1 MSERVM
7 KYSISKCPVCEDGNV
22 KEFNGSVICSHCG
35 NLNKQVFLEKLLN
48 ITPTYANKIFND
60 GNYGTPPVESELK
73 AVRIINGEQVVINA
87 YHESSPVYSH
97 PTLWP
102 KLMDKQ
108 DIILI
113 DDATQL
119 CNFPPNTMAYTGD
132 WISRWNGNWC
142 GKQIKLMYSGREAY
156 SRSIAHGLLA
166 ANVKVLF
173 GRYEKGKV
181 YENFDHL
188 VGLTENGKM
197 NVTKEQ
203 EGHKLGE
210 LNLKDVVA
218 RYHQAVSHGR
228 PIYLSSLNR
237 PVYEVAEDVMTWFL
251 QNGARRVWNV
261 EDKVGHLIFKDQLF
275 NLRTSDPYFKSLLWK
290 EGGIS
295 NSTPEGRAIIDCLCS
310 MALDSEKVFPES
322 FLKAD
327 VDNYTI
333 EIKQGTESIIINNDG
348 VKKIPNDKLTF
359 DLLRGD
365 EKWFQ
370 PIQIVDG
377 DGLMMLKTAF
387 IDYFAIPTVAKEIIL
402 TWLLGIF
409 LQDFSSIRPGIHVTG
424 PASTGKSTILLLCYW
439 LFYGK
444 NSMSLPGGMTK
455 AGLWR
460 LATVEPF
467 ILIDNKNLTGMSE
480 SLQEFLDMCAT
491 GGERGLGV
499 ANGSARDMM
508 HQQAHSIVM
517 LSGLDHCIHQD
528 VRTRYFE
535 IQTDFRHK
543 TGFYAINNK
552 KMILNNR
559 NLIMSSVFRMFSKD
573 VLPNL
578 HTYANEEMA
587 RKYRL
592 LLTDKKE
599 RTVDYFLLMLAIGE
613 ALQKH
618 GVIAEGDLGLRWSE
632 YLRNEARLADK
643 MNAISIEWW
652 KNFKIALLMK
662 ADEFSLFR
670 DGKMVSTLPYKFIEE
685 NGKRFGITGSK
696 EEILNAMAWTAN
708 VLKRKLPWNNIRELS
723 HDHISDLSAW
733 NDAGWSYKFDEEI
746 MEVRWG
752 DGV

>member
-1 MSERVM
+1 
-7 KYSISKCPVCEDGNV
+7 
-22 KEFNGSVICSHCG
+22 
-35 NLNKQVFLEKLLN
+35 
-48 ITPTYANKIFND
+48 
-60 GNYGTPPVESELK
+60 
-73 AVRIINGEQVVINA
+73 
-87 YHESSPVYSH
+87 
-97 PTLWP
+97 
-102 KLMDKQ
+102 
-108 DIILI
+108 
-113 DDATQL
+113 
-119 CNFPPNTMAYTGD
+119 
-132 WISRWNGNWC
+132 
-142 GKQIKLMYSGREAY
+142 
-156 SRSIAHGLLA
+156 
-166 ANVKVLF
+166 
-173 GRYEKGKV
+173 
-181 YENFDHL
+181 
-188 VGLTENGKM
+188 
-197 NVTKEQ
+197 
-203 EGHKLGE
+203 
-210 LNLKDVVA
+210 
-218 RYHQAVSHGR
+218 
-228 PIYLSSLNR
+228 
-237 PVYEVAEDVMTWFL
+237 
-251 QNGARRVWNV
+251 
-261 EDKVGHLIFKDQLF
+261 
-275 NLRTSDPYFKSLLWK
+275 
-290 EGGIS
+290 
-295 NSTPEGRAIIDCLCS
+295 
-310 MALDSEKVFPES
+310 
-322 FLKAD
+322 
-327 VDNYTI
+327 
-333 EIKQGTESIIINNDG
+333 
-348 VKKIPNDKLTF
+348 
-359 DLLRGD
+359 
-365 EKWFQ
+365 
-370 PIQIVDG
+370 
-377 DGLMMLKTAF
+377 LMMLKTAF
-387 IDYFAIPTVAKEIIL
+387 IDYFAIPSVAKEIIL

-535 IQTDFRHK
+535 IQTDFRYK

-578 HTYANEEMA
+578 HKYANEEMA

-613 ALQKH
+613 ALQKYN
-618 GVIAEGDLGLRWSE
+618 VIESGDLGLRWSE
-632 YLRNEARLADK
+632 YLRNEARIADK

-662 ADEFSLFR
+662 ADEFNVFR
-670 DGKMVSTLPYKFIEE
+670 DGKMTSNFPYTFIEE

-708 VLKRKLPWNNIRELS
+708 VLKRKLPWNNIRELC
-723 HDHISDLSAW
+723 HDHTADLSAW
-733 NDAGWSYKFDEEI
+733 NDAGWSYKFDEET
-746 MEVRWG
+746 MTVRWG